1 MEGKSI
7 IGQIGVVFGTL
18 LAIAV
23 ILYLAYAATK
33 LLGKRFSVR
42 GGGSKKI
49 KILDSVSVGQGKTIL
64 IVQTGGKTFLIGSG
78 TATSS
83 YATAMSCS
91 LKPWILKRRL
101 KRCWKIISAEK
112 TVTKRRM
119 RMAAVIRNKAAK
131 KKLLKYIICFII
143 CLAVVIVSFSFLAA
157 SVSAESSVT
166 LDISSG
172 EADENS
178 SVLDILF
185 LLAFLALIPSF
196 LLMMT
201 SFVRIIIAL
210 SFLRNAIG
218 TQTSPPNQVLIGLAL
233 FLSLFIM
240 FPVLKEIKQD
250 AYDPYKSGEI
260 TMEEAIAEGS
270 RPLKTFMLKQVY
282 EADLDMFMSLA
293 DSRGIIDSSEYTSQE
308 DLQNL
313 SLAVVVPSFI
323 TSELKRAFL
332 IGFLLYI
339 PFLLIDL
346 IVSSTLMSMGMVM
359 LPPTTISL
367 PFKLMLFIVVDGWNL
382 LFESLII
389 SFR

>member
-1 MEGKSI
+1 
-7 IGQIGVVFGTL
+7 
-18 LAIAV
+18 
-23 ILYLAYAATK
+23 
-33 LLGKRFSVR
+33 
-42 GGGSKKI
+42 
-49 KILDSVSVGQGKTIL
+49 
-64 IVQTGGKTFLIGSG
+64 
-78 TATSS
+78 
-83 YATAMSCS
+83 
-91 LKPWILKRRL
+91 
-101 KRCWKIISAEK
+101 
-112 TVTKRRM
+112 
-119 RMAAVIRNKAAK
+119 MAAVIRNKAAK

-157 SVSAESSVT
+157 SVSAESSIT

-389 SFR
+389 SFRYEQTLTFVPKILVLAVMLLVLGSWMMTTFSEFFNQIFDMIAGI